1 MACDTSQAEAFLIGA
16 GFVVSAVPLRKT
28 LRQRDSDV
36 KLDRFVCFVLLDRFV
51 CHNLC
56 WMNEWRMNLELGQRP
71 AVR

>member
-36 KLDRFVCFVLLDRFV
+36 KLDRFVCQT
-51 CHNLC
+51 
-56 WMNEWRMNLELGQRP
+56 NLEMSPSLP
-71 AVR
+71 N